1 MTTLTLETIENLLRR
16 AEGPALDFK
25 RDQYFFDKGSH
36 SDKQVLLKSK
46 GELLKDILAFA
57 NTQRSTPAYILI
69 GVEEIQGGRSRVV
82 GVKKHLD
89 DSRLHQFVNQKTQK
103 RVNFSYTPFTIGGY
117 EIGVIEIEQA
127 QDSPIYLKKRFG
139 KVMKGKVY
147 IRDGSSTSIASDA
160 EVTEMSAAFEI
171 RQEFRQEISR
181 VEFVSQD
188 RKSIEIGDI
197 FVFPNLVQESEFDF
211 GKTMKRLKS
220 LVDLLGLR
228 HALIRGDEHSGKT
241 TLCRQLYLH
250 LVDKGL
256 PVILIDL
263 GSVGKLKFG
272 AEVFRKKYEE
282 QFKGDFELWMQK
294 SNRTVIIDDLS
305 ARDIE
310 LVERASE
317 LFDNVFVS
325 TSVDNYIAYFA
336 DDPRLSDFASLK
348 LHILKHA
355 QQEKLIR
362 RWKRLDSR
370 IRTSPSL
377 PSDTTIDHIED
388 EVNSIVIKRIVPR
401 YPFFV
406 LSILQTYQDFMPQG
420 LRITAYGHCYHAL
433 IVAQLLR
440 LGIASDDMDACFN
453 FLGWLANYIRQ
464 HSNGLSTI
472 SVEEYKKFNIQYCE
486 RFLIKNSILNRL
498 FDQHSPILTKS
509 KGIVS
514 FRSPYC
520 YYFFLGRY
528 LSEHYQ
534 DNRETIIAMVEKSY
548 VKDNS
553 LSLIFVIHHSNNQ
566 EILDEIVF
574 NTLLAFEDR
583 QPVRLDL
590 QEVEVFRGLL
600 RRLPADITTEESVED
615 VREAERDFRDELDNG
630 DEDLSEESDHHL
642 VNDIFKA
649 LKNMEILSQILK
661 NKYGSIGKER
671 LAELIETVL
680 DAGLRLAREF
690 LMDEREISEIADSLK
705 EKFEEREGFIN
716 LREGVR
722 LLIFA
727 LVISSIERSVSSINK
742 KEVHEIVE
750 GICKRRDTPAYDL
763 IRCLYQIDIADQF
776 TITHRDVVDA
786 LLRKHES
793 NEFLERIIS
802 WRVQHYF
809 NTHREWDPT
818 THKVSDSVKQSTL
831 ALLRRASGKSLH

>member
-1 MTTLTLETIENLLRR
+1 MTTLTLETLENLLRQE
-16 AEGPALDFK
+16 EGPTLDFK

-36 SDKQVLLKSK
+36 SDKDVLLKSK

-57 NTQRSTPAYILI
+57 NTQRPTPAYILI

-89 DSRLHQFVNQKTQK
+89 DSRLHQFVNQKTQR
-103 RVNFSYTPFTIGGY
+103 RVNFSYIPFTVGGY
-117 EIGVIEIEQA
+117 EIGIIEIEQS
-127 QDSPIYLKKRFG
+127 QDPPIYLKKRFG
-139 KVMKGKVY
+139 KVKKGEVY
-147 IRDGSSTSIASDA
+147 VRDGSSTTIASA
-160 EVTEMSAAFEI
+160 PEVTEMSAAFAI
-171 RQEFRQEISR
+171 KQEFRQEISR

-188 RKSIEIGDI
+188 RENIEIGDL

-211 GKTMKRLKS
+211 GKSKKRLKS
-220 LVDLLGLR
+220 IVDLLEIK

-256 PVILIDL
+256 PVILVDL
-263 GSVGKLKFG
+263 GSAGKLKFG
-272 AEVFRKKYEE
+272 AEVFRRKYEE

-310 LVERASE
+310 LVESASE
-317 LFDNVFVS
+317 HFDNVFVS

-336 DDPRLSDFASLK
+336 DDARLSGFARLK
-348 LHILKHA
+348 LHTLKYA

-362 RWKRLDSR
+362 KWKCLDSKVM
-370 IRTSPSL
+370 SSHGL
-377 PSDTTIDHIED
+377 PSDGTINHIED

-440 LGIASDDMDACFN
+440 LGIASDDMDASFN
-453 FLGWLANYIRQ
+453 FLGWLAHYIRQ
-464 HSNGLSTI
+464 HSNGLNTI
-472 SVEEYKKFNIQYCE
+472 SVEEFEKFNIQYRE
-486 RFLIKNSILNRL
+486 RFLIKKSILNRL

-509 KGIVS
+509 KGTVS
-514 FRSPYC
+514 FRSPYG

-534 DNRETIIAMVEKSY
+534 DNRKTIIAMVEKSY

-566 EILDEIVF
+566 EILDEIIF
-574 NTLLAFEDR
+574 NTLLAFEGR

-590 QEVEVFRGLL
+590 EQVEVFRGLL
-600 RRLPADITTEESVED
+600 RRLPSDITTEESVED
-615 VREAERDFRDELDNG
+615 VRKAERDFKDELENEE
-630 DEDLSEESDHHL
+630 EDLSEESDHHL

-661 NKYGSIGKER
+661 NKYGSIGIER
-671 LAELIETVL
+671 LAEIIETVL
-680 DAGLRLAREF
+680 DAGLRLARVF
-690 LMDEREISEIADSLK
+690 LMDERGISETADFLK
-705 EKFEEREGFIN
+705 EKFEEREDFTN

-742 KEVHEIVE
+742 KEVRQIVE
-750 GICKRRDTPAYDL
+750 GICKKRDTPAYDL
-763 IRCLYQIDIADQF
+763 IRCLYHIDIADQF
-776 TITHRDVVDA
+776 TVSHRDMVET
-786 LLRKHES
+786 LLRKHER

-809 NTHREWDPT
+809 NTHREWEPT

-831 ALLRRASGKSLH
+831 ALLKR